1 MKKYVLI
8 IFLMFNISIS
18 IFGKSPCLLLNYSSG
33 SSNDTFFYHDDGSL
47 HRMESKVHRGA
58 NKYDTYT
65 YEFFYGVAHQIT
77 EAHIIRNGTV
87 PNRDNSFIGDTE
99 KYQWENGKLIKVE
112 GFFNNKRAYVYLLNY
127 DISGNITQL
136 SIEPFG
142 KPKFVGKYEYDAQ
155 NNPIKISFSYGNE
168 LIEIIEQEFADNTL
182 KAPVQLL
189 TEQGLP
195 FHPMT
200 GAVWEKRQMTAVKVF
215 TPNGLGKLRLT
226 ESGKLLDK
234 TTNPQGYVTA
244 FTYQRN
250 TYQEQRNFLLS
261 NCK

>member
-1 MKKYVLI
+1 MKNY
-8 IFLMFNISIS
+8 FLFLCILFTIP
-18 IFGKSPCLLLNYSSG
+18 IFGKSPCLLLNYSSD
-33 SSNDTFFYHDDGSL
+33 SSIDTFFYHDNGRL
-47 HRMESKVHRGA
+47 HRMESKVHRGQ
-58 NKYDTYT
+58 NKYDTYI
-65 YEFFYGVAHQIT
+65 YDFSYGTAHQIA
-77 EAHIIRNGTV
+77 EARIMRNGNAPT
-87 PNRDNSFIGDTE
+87 RDNSFIGDTE

-112 GFFNNKRAYVYLLNY
+112 GFFNGKRAYVYLLNY
-127 DISGNITQL
+127 DMVGNISQL

-155 NNPIKISFSYGNE
+155 SNPVKISFTYGDE
-168 LIEIIEQEFADNTL
+168 LVEVIEQEFADHTL

-200 GAVWEKRQMTAVKVF
+200 GAVWEKRQMTAVKIF

-226 ESGKLLDK
+226 ESGKLLDI

-244 FTYQRN
+244 STYQKN
-250 TYQEQRNFLLS
+250 TYKHQQNFIIT
-261 NCK
+261 NCE